1 MTFDADSPPQTG
13 SGPRL
18 EEGLPP
24 HPTDEL
30 GDDDVLRE
38 LEQLYRTRLDTLRRG
53 SDAALEN
60 SSERIAELE
69 AAYLRR
75 RPQREVSPRR
85 LRPDE
90 SSLTPPRGGRAGEA
104 A

>member
-1 MTFDADSPPQTG
+1 MDDAPVPA
-13 SGPRL
+13 
-18 EEGLPP
+18 P

-30 GDDDVLRE
+30 SDEDLLRE
-38 LEQLYRTRLDTLRRG
+38 LEQLHRTRIDTLRRG
-53 SDAALEN
+53 SDAALVN
-60 SSERIAELE
+60 SDRRIGELE

-90 SSLTPPRGGRAGEA
+90 SSLRRGATPAERPLG
-104 A
+104 